1 MPNNRTQIYEDGQLK
16 LVGDEEAPAAVEAPV
31 EEAPVEEAPVEEA
44 PVEEAPAEEESH
56 EDTSA
61 E

>member
-44 PVEEAPAEEESH
+44 PVEEAPVE
-56 EDTSA
+56 
-61 E
+61 

>member
-16 LVGDEEAPAAVEAPV
+16 LVG
-31 EEAPVEEAPVEEA
+31 VEEA

-56 EDTSA
+56 EEVSA